1 MALLSEVLG
10 FGSGVCLPLTLACTC
25 RRKAARMASRIA
37 GSARASSGLM
47 TGSKSTILANRSHR
61 FQASSSFAS

>member
-25 RRKAARMASRIA
+25 RREAARRASKIA
-37 GSARASSGLM
+37 GFARASSDLM
-47 TGSKSTILANRSHR
+47 TGSKPTMLANCSHR